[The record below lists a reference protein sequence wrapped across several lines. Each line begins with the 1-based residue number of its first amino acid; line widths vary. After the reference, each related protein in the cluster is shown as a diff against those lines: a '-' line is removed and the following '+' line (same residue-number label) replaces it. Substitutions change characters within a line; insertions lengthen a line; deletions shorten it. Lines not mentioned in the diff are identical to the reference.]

1 MNILKEIVYGKE
13 GLAEREQKKHQE
25 HSTIE
30 KFSVE
35 APSIGQNLPVDT
47 KVTVKEVT
55 VEKEVRP
62 VVASVAT
69 LETKMSATRLEQEDV
84 ESALDHIKRDEIREG
99 IQTVASVREP
109 VNRVTVSKEA
119 VIQEHIHPVEKIE
132 VQPVL
137 HRERQQMEVHQ
148 VVQPINERE
157 VLPAVIQERELPA
170 QYIGDFV
177 ESDALSKEEY
187 AQGAMKYESTVEVDG
202 VRRIRIVKA
211 PIVEEVIRK
220 TIIEEIQPVI
230 HKETIAPVII
240 RETLPLYEKIVEA
253 PIIIQEER
261 SQMDMGL
268 KLPADKNLPLDSE
281 TIRKL
286 HTHQA
291 DAAVVEEKITVTTVE
306 TKTVV

>member
-13 GLAEREQKKHQE
+13 GLAEREHKQ

-30 KFSVE
+30 KFTVDE
-35 APSIGQNLPVDT
+35 APIIGQNVPVDT

-55 VEKEVRP
+55 VEQTKP
-62 VVASVAT
+62 AIATANVAT
-69 LETKMSATRLEQEDV
+69 LETKMASTRLEQEDV

-99 IQTVASVREP
+99 IQTIASIREP
-109 VNRVTVSKEA
+109 VNKVTVSKEA

-157 VLPAVIQERELPA
+157 VLPAVIQEKELPA

-230 HKETIAPVII
+230 HKETIAPVVIK
-240 RETLPLYEKIVEA
+240 ETLPLYEKIVEA
-253 PIIIQEER
+253 PVIIQEER

-268 KLPADKNLPLDSE
+268 KLPEEKNLPLDSE
-281 TIRKL
+281 TILKL
-286 HTHQA
+286 HTHQD
-291 DAAVVEEKITVTTVE
+291 DATVLKEKVTVTTVE